1 MEPIKRTAL
10 AAALAAAQKQAKA
23 VQQDGH
29 NQTHGYKYA
38 SAEAII
44 EESRDALSA
53 HGLSLVRVASVLHR
67 LPEPIEHV
75 ATNRR
80 GETQAFRI
88 PALYQRTD
96 LLLHEGGES
105 LTLQTEWPIIPEA
118 GRPFD
123 KATAAADTASLGY
136 LLRDLLLLP
145 RVEKGTGLDDD
156 DRDHGHD
163 HPQWRTP
170 DQERT
175 ILGLMRDLA
184 VKNEDRGAL
193 VASILVGADPRTF
206 ASATALIVAL
216 QERKAKALPA
226 KSEVAESKSDPTAQ
240 TVDGSKHSAP
250 PSASASSATGSVPPT
265 GTSASPPDSGK
276 GKKRSA
282 TAALLAFKAQADA
295 ATDAAGMDNAWALHA
310 EDLAALTKRALAIAE
325 GYARARRAEI
335 GGSKP
340 APADDA
346 LALQLNELAKE

>member
-1 MEPIKRTAL
+1 MTTQSKL
-10 AAALAAAQKQAKA
+10 AAALAAAQKQAKS
-23 VQQDGH
+23 VQHDGH
-29 NQTHGYKYA
+29 NTAHGYKYA

-53 HGLSLVRVASVLHR
+53 HGLALLRVASVLHR
-67 LPEPIEHV
+67 PTEPIEHV

-80 GETQAFRI
+80 GESQAFHI
-88 PALYQRTD
+88 PVVYQRTD
-96 LLLHEGGES
+96 LLLHESGES
-105 LTLQTEWPIIPEA
+105 LTLETEWPIIPEA

-156 DRDHGHD
+156 DRDHGTAHQ
-163 HPQWRTP
+163 QWRTP

-184 VKNEDRGAL
+184 VKNEDREAL
-193 VASILVGADPRTF
+193 VASILTGADPRTF
-206 ASATALIVAL
+206 PAATALILAL
-216 QERKAKALPA
+216 QERKAKAPA
-226 KSEVAESKSDPTAQ
+226 AKPEVAESKPDPT
-240 TVDGSKHSAP
+240 TPMEVGSKPNAP
-250 PSASASSATGSVPPT
+250 PNASASSATGSAPPS
-265 GTSASPPDSGK
+265 GTSATIPDSGK

-282 TAALLAFKAQADA
+282 TAALLAFKAQADGA
-295 ATDAAGMDNAWALHA
+295 KDAAGMDNAWALHA
-310 EDLAALTKRALAIAE
+310 EDLAALPKRALAIAE

-335 GGSKP
+335 GGGK
-340 APADDA
+340 AVPADDA